1 VFTRLPLQVGGTQTV
16 SGAYWEQPPTPS
28 QLPVCPHVDASVEA
42 QSSCGSSTP
51 RGVGPQV
58 PIRPL
63 WLQLTQGPLQAVLQQ
78 TPSAQKVEAHC
89 AAAVHWAP
97 GGLSPQLPATHLT
110 FPTQSA
116 SDAQATTQLL
126 VVESQL

>member
-1 VFTRLPLQVGGTQTV
+1 VLTRLPLQVGGTQTV

-28 QLPVCPHVDASVEA
+28 QLPVCPQVVASVEA

-51 RGVGPQV
+51 RGDGPQV

-78 TPSAQKVEAHC
+78 TPSAQKLEAHW
-89 AAAVHWAP
+89 AAAVQAAP

-110 FPTQSA
+110 FAAQSA
-116 SDAQATTQLL
+116 SVAQLSAHLL
-126 VVESQL
+126 VVGSQL